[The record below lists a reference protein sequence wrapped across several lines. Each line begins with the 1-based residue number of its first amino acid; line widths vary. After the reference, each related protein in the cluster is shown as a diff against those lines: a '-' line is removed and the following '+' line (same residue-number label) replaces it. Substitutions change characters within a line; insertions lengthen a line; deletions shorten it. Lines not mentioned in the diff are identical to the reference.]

1 LRKKIVLG
9 THLLLKKHSFSSS
22 IISFRKIIK
31 NHIEKEIMIQSLK
44 ELQRLIFK
52 DYYITAKSKPANAK
66 TIIIGAH
73 YITET

>member
-1 LRKKIVLG
+1 
-9 THLLLKKHSFSSS
+9 
-22 IISFRKIIK
+22 
-31 NHIEKEIMIQSLK
+31 MIQSLK